1 MKSVKFYEATNT
13 VKLIPE
19 SFEDLYLLAMIVS
32 AGDRV
37 SAHSYRRFKAG
48 EGDTGEQKEV
58 FIKLGVEKT
67 ELDKGAGKLRLMGK
81 ILEGRPEQY
90 VRINSYHT
98 LSIGPGDQMEIEKE
112 AWSDFIIRRIR
123 QAVAE
128 AKRPRL
134 GIIALDDEKATIA
147 YVRGYG
153 IDLTGELYS
162 HLSKKMKEKEFEK
175 QKEAYFQEIIK
186 TAERMDVDIV
196 IIAGPGFM
204 KDDVKKYIEA
214 NRIEVKKRLVYVAA
228 SDAERSGIREVMKSE
243 MVSKLL
249 ESEHV
254 KKEFEYLDLFFRG
267 MRTSGALSGA
277 ERIREALKG
286 YRIGVILVN
295 DSMLNNEEIK
305 ALLDQADRN
314 GVRIEI
320 FNSED
325 EAGKQLSSFKNI
337 AAIEKSL
344 LNS

>member
-1 MKSVKFYEATNT
+1 MKGVKFYEATNI
-13 VKLIPE
+13 VKLVPE
-19 SFEDLYLLAMIVS
+19 SFEDLYLLAMIIS

-37 SAHSYRRFKAG
+37 SSKSYRRFKAG

-81 ILEGRPEQY
+81 IIEGRPEQY
-90 VRINSYHT
+90 IRINSYHT
-98 LSIGPGDQMEIEKE
+98 LSIGPGDMMDIEKE
-112 AWSDFIIRRIR
+112 AWSGFIIRRIR

-134 GIIALDDEKATIA
+134 GVIALDDEKATIA
-147 YVRGYG
+147 YIRGYG

-175 QKEAYFQEIIK
+175 QKEAYFDEVI
-186 TAERMDVDIV
+186 AAASRMDVEIV

-204 KDDVKKYIEA
+204 KDDVKKYIDS
-214 NRIEVKKRLVYVAA
+214 NRIQVPKRLVYVA
-228 SDAERSGIREVMKSE
+228 STDAERSGIREVMKGE
-243 MVSKLL
+243 AVSKLL

-267 MRTSGALSGA
+267 IRNSGAVSGIERVKA
-277 ERIREALKG
+277 ELREYKVG
-286 YRIGVILVN
+286 IILVN
-295 DSMLNNEEIK
+295 DSMLNNEAIK
-305 ALLDQADRN
+305 KLLDEADRS
-314 GVRIEI
+314 GVKIEI

-325 EAGKQLSSFKNI
+325 EAGKQLSSFKDI

-344 LNS
+344 LQ

>member
-1 MKSVKFYEATNT
+1 MKSVKFYEATSI

-19 SFEDLYLLAMIVS
+19 SFEDLYLLAMIIS
-32 AGDRV
+32 AGDKV
-37 SAHSYRRFKAG
+37 SSKSYRRFKAG

-67 ELDKGAGKLRLMGK
+67 ELDKGAGKLRLTGK

-98 LSIGPGDQMEIEKE
+98 LSIGAGDLLEIEKE
-112 AWSDFIIRRIR
+112 QWSAFIIRRIK

-162 HLSKKMKEKEFEK
+162 HLSKKLKEKDFEK
-175 QKEAYFQEIIK
+175 QKELYFKDVIA
-186 TAERMDVDIV
+186 TAERMDVEIV

-204 KDDVKKYIEA
+204 KDDVRKYLES
-214 NRIEVKKRLVYVAA
+214 NRISVSKRLVYVACA
-228 SDAERSGIREVMKSE
+228 DAERSGIREVMKSDT
-243 MVSKLL
+243 VSKLL

-254 KKEFEYLDLFFRG
+254 KKEFEYLDIFFRG
-267 MRTSGALSGA
+267 IRTSGAMSGM
-277 ERIREALKG
+277 ERIRAALNEYK
-286 YRIGVILVN
+286 IGVILVN
-295 DSMLNNEEIK
+295 DSVLNNEEVK
-305 ALLDQADRN
+305 RLLDQADRS

-325 EAGKQLSSFKNI
+325 EAGRQLSSFKDI

-344 LNS
+344 LK